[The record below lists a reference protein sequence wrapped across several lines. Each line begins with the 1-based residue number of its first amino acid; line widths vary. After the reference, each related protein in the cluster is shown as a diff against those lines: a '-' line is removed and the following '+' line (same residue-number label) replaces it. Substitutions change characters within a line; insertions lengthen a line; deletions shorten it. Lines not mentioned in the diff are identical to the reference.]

1 MNYKVTPIK
10 PFGVLLKPMNEQMK
24 VTDVDIE
31 NLRHLFAKNQL
42 VVLRGFDAFQ
52 NAEDFSNYCEL
63 WGKLAFGHLA
73 RCLS

>member
-1 MNYKVTPIK
+1 MNYQVTPIT
-10 PFGVLLKPMNEQMK
+10 PFGVLLEPMNEQMK

-52 NAEDFSNYCEL
+52 NAEDFSDYCEL
-63 WGKLAFGHLA
+63 WGEV
-73 RCLS
+73 